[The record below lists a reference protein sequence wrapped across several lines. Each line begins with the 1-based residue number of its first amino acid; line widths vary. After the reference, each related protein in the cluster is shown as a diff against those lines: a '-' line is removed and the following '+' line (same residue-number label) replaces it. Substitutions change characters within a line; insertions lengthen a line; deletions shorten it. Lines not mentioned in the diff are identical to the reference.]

1 MTIANPESFNWLPR
15 NSRPLTNMFTRS
27 KKYQELLDHYATMA
41 RDGYDRRLGDRVTK
55 AYSDQEAL
63 KFRDELKP
71 LFKQFGIKSVLDYG
85 GGGGHWA
92 EKQVP
97 EGGALTEYLSVETY
111 HVFEPARDID
121 QRDQCDAV
129 VCFDV
134 MEHIYLADVGYVLN
148 DIFSLARRL
157 VVINVATYK
166 ANALLPTGEN
176 AHITCR
182 PPQWWKGAVEVIA
195 AAHPDLSIQLY
206 ASEAH
211 SKATK
216 FPLIQ
221 MAASNAADGFER

>member
-1 MTIANPESFNWLPR
+1 
-15 NSRPLTNMFTRS
+15 MFTRTQ
-27 KKYQELLDHYATMA
+27 KYTELLDHYATMA
-41 RDGYDRRLGDRVTK
+41 RDGYDRRHGDRVTT

-63 KFRDELKP
+63 KFREELKP
-71 LFKQFGIKSVLDYG
+71 LFTKFDVKSVLDYG

-92 EKQVP
+92 EKDVP
-97 EGGALTEYLSVETY
+97 EGGSLADYLSIETY
-111 HVFEPARDID
+111 RVFEPARDID
-121 QRDQCDAV
+121 EREPSEAV

-148 DIFSLARRL
+148 EIFSLASRL

-166 ANALLPTGEN
+166 ANALLPNGEN

-182 PPQWWKGAVEVIA
+182 PPQWWKGAVELMA
-195 AAHPDLSIQLY
+195 AAHPDLAIQLY

-216 FPLIQ
+216 FPLIH
-221 MAASNAADGFER
+221 MSASNAADGFER